1 MLFFPR
7 CFDPV
12 AFLFFATNYF
22 FCPFFLFLYADYS
35 RYCFFASVFL
45 FSFMFCV
52 SFFHNGFLSVRLFH
66 AVCSFFISF
75 LSTFPLFIPSYAV
88 FIRERSFSY
97 ICFIIFFPFYALLR
111 PFDLFLFFFRMIFL
125 VCYRFFVFLQ
135 ALKVFWEYMLH
146 PISEPFRSF
155 RSLLPDLFCK
165 RSTDPVSIWRFPFI
179 FYLSR
184 LFYPDSAVLLFD
196 RRSRFLS
203 AVSAFSCLCFGF
215 FFLFRSRKPLLV
227 FRLLYALLCPFSVTV
242 HLFWIISFGLSVFQQ
257 KKAHFCAFRLF
268 YIVFQIAFAT
278 SLMPSLFWM
287 TCLSG
292 FLFSCLSQPISLTG
306 RTI

>member
-22 FCPFFLFLYADYS
+22 FCPFFLFLYAYYS

-52 SFFHNGFLSVRLFH
+52 SFFHNGFLSVCFLY
-66 AVCSFFISF
+66 AVCSFFYFLSFYISF
-75 LSTFPLFIPSYAV
+75 IH
-88 FIRERSFSY
+88 SFLC
-97 ICFIIFFPFYALLR
+97 CFYTRTLVLLYMFYNIFSCLR

-165 RSTDPVSIWRFPFI
+165 RSTDPVSIWRFLFI

-215 FFLFRSRKPLLV
+215 FFLLGQRNLCSFFVCCTPC
-227 FRLLYALLCPFSVTV
+227 FCPFSVSV
-242 HLFWIISFGLSVFQQ
+242 YLFWLFSSVYLFSN